1 MTAPGRASVAK
12 RLLLGGRVQ
21 GVGFRPFVF
30 RLAHEFGL
38 SGFVRNL
45 KGEVEVVVFATP
57 AIVDEFT
64 RALIERAPPLAQPK
78 VLEVRECPAPRAS
91 GFEVAASSAAD
102 SPRVSVPPDF
112 FACSDCLGELRDAN
126 DRRYRY
132 PFINCTQCGPRYT
145 LIRDL
150 PYDRPNTSMAC
161 FRLCEDCQRE
171 YLDPLDRRFHA
182 EPVACPVCGPHLRY
196 VEPGRPAIDRDEESL
211 LAAVSSLRAGGIVAA
226 RGIGG
231 YHLLCDARDE
241 PAVRR
246 LRDRKH
252 RPDKPLAVMY
262 PLSGPDGLQ
271 AMAEDL
277 LLGELERSAIADPAR
292 PIVLVARSDGCELA
306 PSVAPGLSEVGV
318 FLPYSPLHELLL
330 SGFDGP
336 LVATSGNVSGEPVLT
351 EIREAEARLTG
362 VADAFLHHDRPIVR
376 PADDSVLRVIS
387 GAARPIRVGRGMAP
401 VEMDLP
407 FSVPRPLMAVG
418 GHLKLTVAM
427 AWGERIVVSP
437 HIGEMGTLRSE
448 TVFEQIVSE
457 LPRLYGVRIERW
469 ICDAHPDYTTSRWL
483 RKHGKPY
490 TTVLHHH
497 AHASALAAEHE
508 LDEQAL
514 VLAWDGVGLGADG
527 SLWGGE
533 AFAGRPGGW
542 QRVASLKSFR
552 LPGGDAAGREPW
564 RSAAALC
571 WEAGLDC
578 PVASPDPIVRVAWER
593 GLNSPRSSAAGRV
606 FDAAAALL
614 LGVTQTS
621 FEGQGPMMLEACA
634 SRDGEFP
641 ELPAAADEE
650 GLLRIDW
657 RPLLGWLADATRPVS
672 ERAAAVHLSLADAA
686 VRLAEVFREQRGIQ
700 IVGLT
705 GGVFQNRLLTELVHE
720 QLLDRG
726 FRVLLPTAIPCNDG
740 GLSFGQVAEYAAT
753 LVPRGATGR

>member
-1 MTAPGRASVAK
+1 MTVPGRGRVAK

-21 GVGFRPFVF
+21 GDGFRPFVF

-45 KGEVEVVVFATP
+45 KGEVEVVVFAAP
-57 AIVDEFT
+57 AIVDDFA
-64 RALIERAPPLAQPK
+64 RALVERAPPLAQPK
-78 VLEVRECPAPRAS
+78 VLEIRECAAPRAD
-91 GFEVAASSAAD
+91 GFEIAASSAAD

-112 FACSDCLGELRDAN
+112 FACDDCLSELRDAN

-150 PYDRPNTSMAC
+150 PYDRPNTSMAG
-161 FRLCEDCQRE
+161 FPLCEDCRRE
-171 YLDPLDRRFHA
+171 YLDPLNRRFHA

-196 VEPGRPAIDRDEESL
+196 IESGRPVIDRDEASL
-211 LAAVSSLRAGGIVAA
+211 SAAVASLRAGGIVAA

-231 YHLLCDARDE
+231 YHLLCNARDE
-241 PAVRR
+241 SAVRR
-246 LRDRKH
+246 LRVRKH

-271 AMAEDL
+271 AMTVDL
-277 LLGELERSAIADPAR
+277 QLGEPERSALTAPAR
-292 PIVLVARSDGCELA
+292 PIVLVAKSDRCELA

-330 SGFDGP
+330 AGFDGP
-336 LVATSGNVSGEPVLT
+336 LVATSGNISGEPVLT
-351 EIREAEARLTG
+351 EIEEAEARLAG

-376 PADDSVLRVIS
+376 PADDSVMRVIS
-387 GAARPIRVGRGMAP
+387 GAARPIRLGRGMAP

-407 FSVPRPLMAVG
+407 FAVPHPVMAVG
-418 GHLKLTVAM
+418 GHMKLTVAL

-448 TVFEQIVSE
+448 TVFQQVVAE
-457 LPRLYGVRIERW
+457 LPRLYDVRVERW

-483 RKHGKPY
+483 RKHGKPL

-497 AHASALAAEHE
+497 AHASALAAEHG

-514 VLAWDGVGLGADG
+514 VLTWDGVGLGGDD

-533 AFAGRPGGW
+533 AFAGRPGAW

-552 LPGGDAAGREPW
+552 LPGGDAAGRAPW

-578 PVASPDPIVRVAWER
+578 PVAGPDPIVRSAWER
-593 GLNSPRSSAAGRV
+593 GLNSPRSSAVGRV

-614 LGVTQTS
+614 LGVRQTS

-634 SRDGEFP
+634 SRADEFP
-641 ELPAAADEE
+641 QLPVAPDGE

-657 RPLLGWLADATRPVS
+657 QPLLAWLGDATRPVA

-686 VRLAEVFREQRGIQ
+686 VRLADMFRKQRGIRV
-700 IVGLT
+700 VGLT
-705 GGVFQNRLLTELVHE
+705 GGVFQNRLLTELLHE
-720 QLLDRG
+720 QLVDRG
-726 FRVLLPTAIPCNDG
+726 FRVLLPTVIPCNDG
-740 GLSFGQVAEYAAT
+740 GLSFGQVTEYAAAQ
-753 LVPRGATGR
+753 LLRDGTGR